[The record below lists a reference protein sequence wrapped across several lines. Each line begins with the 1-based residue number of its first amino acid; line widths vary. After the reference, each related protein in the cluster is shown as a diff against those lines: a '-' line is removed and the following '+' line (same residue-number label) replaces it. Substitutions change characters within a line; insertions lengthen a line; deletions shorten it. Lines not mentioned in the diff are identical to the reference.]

1 MQVHEQKVKQ
11 RERLGMKRRWLL
23 DRRSQIG
30 NQVRETGGQCV
41 GDWQKEQFE
50 LLQSKREG
58 IQMIREQ
65 QLERLKDH
73 QRNLVIC

>member
-1 MQVHEQKVKQ
+1 MQVQEQKVKQ

-50 LLQSKREG
+50 LL
-58 IQMIREQ
+58 
-65 QLERLKDH
+65 
-73 QRNLVIC
+73 